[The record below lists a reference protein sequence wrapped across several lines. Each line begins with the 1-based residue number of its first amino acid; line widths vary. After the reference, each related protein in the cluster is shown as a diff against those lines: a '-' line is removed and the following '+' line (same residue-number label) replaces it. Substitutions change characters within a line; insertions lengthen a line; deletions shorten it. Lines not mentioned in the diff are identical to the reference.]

1 MATLCV
7 KNVPD
12 DRYEALRRQAKRNH
26 RSIRAE
32 FLELLQTHFT
42 SGSLPSKLAKRKT
55 SLRPVAGD

>member
-12 DRYEALRRQAKRNH
+12 DRYDALRREAKRNH

-32 FLELLQTHFT
+32 FLEMLQTHLA
-42 SGSLPSKLAKRKT
+42 SRSLPSKLSKPKT
-55 SLRPVAGD
+55 SLRPVSDD